1 MEIEE
6 LRTFVEVAD
15 SGGISAAARR
25 LGVSKSI
32 VSRRLMRLEDE
43 LGIQLLS
50 RNTRGANLTEAG
62 VTFRD
67 CAAQACSSIDIA
79 KETILPQG
87 ELRGRLRIAAPYVYG
102 PTHIAP
108 ILAEMARRHP
118 RLQIHTS
125 YNDHFV
131 DLIGEGFDCGIRFGY
146 LEDSNLIVRQVA
158 PLHGKLVA
166 SPEYIA
172 KHGSPETP
180 EELASHEALM
190 LRTESWQ
197 CMDGQKMVTLRPQGR
212 FKSDNGNALIAAAL
226 AGIGIGRLPN
236 EFVDEHIAAGRLV
249 HVMTRF
255 PLPPAGIYVVRPPGQ
270 HPARKIRILTE
281 MLIECFGRNYP
292 AGVRFGFDWA
302 NDVQFGQ
309 TSNSPG

>member
-15 SGGISAAARR
+15 SGGISPAARR

-32 VSRRLMRLEDE
+32 VSRRLMRLEEE
-43 LGIQLLS
+43 LGIQLLA
-50 RNTRGANLTEAG
+50 RNTRGATLTEAG

-87 ELRGRLRIAAPYVYG
+87 ELRGRLRIAAPYIYG
-102 PTHIAP
+102 PTHIGP

-118 RLQIHTS
+118 HLQIHTS

-131 DLIGEGFDCGIRFGY
+131 DLIGEGFDCGIRVGY
-146 LEDSNLIVRQVA
+146 LESSNLIVRQVA
-158 PLHGKLVA
+158 PLHGKFVA

-180 EELASHEALM
+180 EELLAHEAIM
-190 LRTESWQ
+190 LGTETWQ
-197 CMDGQKMVTLRPQGR
+197 CMDGKKIVTMRPQGR
-212 FKSDNGNALIAAAL
+212 FKGDNGNALIAAAL
-226 AGIGIGRLPN
+226 AGIGIGRLSN
-236 EFVDEHIAAGRLV
+236 EFCDKHIATGRLV
-249 HVMTRF
+249 PVMTRF

-281 MLIECFGRNYP
+281 MLIECFGQNYP

-302 NDVQFGQ
+302 NDVEFG
-309 TSNSPG
+309 

>member
-1 MEIEE
+1 MDIEE
-6 LRTFVEVAD
+6 MRTFVEVAD
-15 SGGISAAARR
+15 SGGISPAARR

-43 LGIQLLS
+43 LGIQLLA
-50 RNTRGANLTEAG
+50 RNTRGATLTEAG
-62 VTFRD
+62 VAFRD

-87 ELRGRLRIAAPYVYG
+87 ALRGRLRVAAPYIYG
-102 PTHIAP
+102 PTHIGP

-118 RLQIHTS
+118 HLHIHTS

-131 DLIGEGFDCGIRFGY
+131 DLIRGGFDCGIRIGY
-146 LEDSNLIVRQVA
+146 LESSNLIVRQVA
-158 PLHGKLVA
+158 PLHGKFVA

-180 EELASHEALM
+180 EELSAHEAIM
-190 LRTESWQ
+190 LGTETWQ
-197 CMDGQKMVTLRPQGR
+197 CMDGKKIVTMRPQGR
-212 FKSDNGNALIAAAL
+212 FKGDNGNALIAAAL

-236 EFVDEHIAAGRLV
+236 EFCDEHIASGRLV
-249 HVMTRF
+249 PVMTRF

-292 AGVRFGFDWA
+292 AGVCFDFDWA
-302 NDVQFGQ
+302 NGVHFG
-309 TSNSPG
+309 

>member
-15 SGGISAAARR
+15 SGGISPAARR
-25 LGVSKSI
+25 LGLSKSI
-32 VSRRLMRLEDE
+32 VSRRLLRLEQE
-43 LGIQLLS
+43 LGVQLLA
-50 RNTRGANLTEAG
+50 RNTRGATLTEAG

-102 PTHIAP
+102 PTHIGP

-118 RLQIHTS
+118 QLQIHTS
-125 YNDHFV
+125 YNDQFV
-131 DLIGEGFDCGIRFGY
+131 DLIGEGFDCAIRIGY
-146 LEDSNLIVRQVA
+146 LESSNLIVRQVA
-158 PLHGKLVA
+158 PLHGKFVA

-172 KHGSPETP
+172 RHGAPETP
-180 EELASHEALM
+180 DELLAHEAIM
-190 LRTESWQ
+190 LGTEAWQ
-197 CMDGQKMVTLRPQGR
+197 CLDGAKIITMRPQGR
-212 FKSDNGNALIAAAL
+212 FKGDNGNALVAAAL
-226 AGIGIGRLPN
+226 AGLGVARLPN
-236 EFVDEHIAAGRLV
+236 EFIDEHVAAGRLV
-249 HVMTRF
+249 PVLTRF

-292 AGVRFGFDWA
+292 AGVHFGFDWA
-302 NDVQFGQ
+302 KGVRFG
-309 TSNSPG
+309 

>member
-1 MEIEE
+1 VEIEE

-15 SGGISAAARR
+15 SGGISPAARR

-32 VSRRLMRLEDE
+32 VSRRLLRLEEE
-43 LGIQLLS
+43 LGIQLLA
-50 RNTRGANLTEAG
+50 RNTRGATLTEAG

-67 CAAQACSSIDIA
+67 CAAQACTSIDIA

-87 ELRGRLRIAAPYVYG
+87 ELRGRLRIAAPYIYG

-118 RLQIHTS
+118 KLQIQTS
-125 YNDHFV
+125 YNDRFV

-158 PLHGKLVA
+158 PLHGKFVA

-172 KHGSPETP
+172 KHGAPETP
-180 EELASHEALM
+180 EELVTHEAIM
-190 LRTESWQ
+190 LETETWT
-197 CMDGQKMVTLRPQGR
+197 CMDGGKVVTMRPQGR
-212 FKSDNGNALIAAAL
+212 FKAYNANALVAAAL
-226 AGIGIGRLPN
+226 AGLGIGRQPN
-236 EFVDEHIAAGRLV
+236 EFVDHHIAAGRLV
-249 HVMTRF
+249 QVMKRY
-255 PLPPAGIYVVRPPGQ
+255 PLPPSGVYVVRPPGQ

-281 MLIECFGRNYP
+281 MLIECFGQNYP
-292 AGVRFGFDWA
+292 AGVQFDWDWA
-302 NDVQFGQ
+302 RGVEFC
-309 TSNSPG
+309 